1 MKNENAATVLKALKI
16 RKVAKHSLRKGTEPK
31 ASLKPIRISFM
42 PPPRLPRVRGTRCVS
57 SLVER
62 LGRNSAGTMASSMQT
77 TPTQIDSVRVAV
89 SAFSNQLGSYIT
101 TQNQGAIT
109 QAHWPIHCATAMM
122 LVRSWKSSLIS

>member
-1 MKNENAATVLKALKI
+1 MISLTLAPMW
-16 RKVAKHSLRKGTEPK
+16 RK
-31 ASLKPIRISFM
+31 
-42 PPPRLPRVRGTRCVS
+42 VRGTRWS
-57 SLVER
+57 SSWVDR
-62 LGRNSAGTMASSMQT
+62 LGMKMAGTIASSMQI
-77 TPTQIDSVRVAV
+77 TPTQTDSVRVAV

>member
-1 MKNENAATVLKALKI
+1 
-16 RKVAKHSLRKGTEPK
+16 
-31 ASLKPIRISFM
+31 
-42 PPPRLPRVRGTRCVS
+42 
-57 SLVER
+57 
-62 LGRNSAGTMASSMQT
+62 
-77 TPTQIDSVRVAV
+77 VRVAV

>member
-1 MKNENAATVLKALKI
+1 
-16 RKVAKHSLRKGTEPK
+16 
-31 ASLKPIRISFM
+31 
-42 PPPRLPRVRGTRCVS
+42 
-57 SLVER
+57 VER
-62 LGRNSAGTMASSMQT
+62 LGRNSAGTMASSMQI

-101 TQNQGAIT
+101 TQNHGAIT